1 MSKILKR
8 PMFRIGGS
16 TNEGIMSNVVPKR
29 ARYQDP
35 TDAVSIEDNYT
46 ISESDPI
53 YRDAMRRA
61 AILSKFA
68 GTGRPQGDRLADFL
82 IQGGLNLVGGVGA
95 GGGTL
100 QGIAKS
106 FKEPTTQFLKGGQE
120 EENFQRQ
127 LKLAGVTGAM
137 SAADAAIAARAKGKE
152 QFASQ
157 LRPERLKTLLGT
169 LEKEAGASTKQ
180 NIAIANRILDFQDY
194 APANMQRKFR
204 FIAPITTTKT
214 KNQTV
219 TGVDPAF
226 IASLDIGDTFLDPST
241 NDFKVKTAEGIKRL
255 DPETF
260 KPIGK

>member
-16 TNEGIMSNVVPKR
+16 ANGGIMSNVVPKR
-29 ARYQDP
+29 AGYQNP
-35 TDAVSIEDNYT
+35 TDAASIEDNYN
-46 ISESDPI
+46 IGENDAL

-68 GTGRPQGDRLADFL
+68 GTGRTQGDRLADFL
-82 IQGGLNLVGGVGA
+82 IRGGLNLVGGAGA

-106 FKEPTTQFLKGGQE
+106 FREPTEQLLKGGQE
-120 EENFQRQ
+120 EESFQRQ

-137 SAADAAIAARAKGKE
+137 SAADAAAIARSKGKE
-152 QFASQ
+152 QFAAQ

-169 LEKEAGASTKQ
+169 LEKEAGSSTKQ

-194 APANMQRKFR
+194 APATMQRKFR
-204 FIAPITTTKT
+204 FIAPVTSVKV
-214 KNQTV
+214 KNQLV
-219 TGVDPAF
+219 TGIDPAF
-226 IASLDIGDTFLDPST
+226 LESLDVGDTFLDPST

>member
-1 MSKILKR
+1 MSRILKR

-16 TNEGIMSNVVPKR
+16 ANEGIMSNVVPKR
-29 ARYQDP
+29 AGYQNP

-46 ISESDPI
+46 INENDPI

-61 AILSKFA
+61 QILSKFA
-68 GTGRPQGDRLADFL
+68 GTGRSQGDRLADFL
-82 IQGGLNLVGGVGA
+82 IQGGLNSVGGVGA

-106 FKEPTTQFLKGGQE
+106 FKEPTTRLLKTGE
-120 EENFQRQ
+120 EEEAFQRQ

-137 SAADAAIAARAKGKE
+137 SAADARAIAAAKGKE
-152 QFASQ
+152 QFAAQ

-169 LEKEAGASTKQ
+169 LEKETGASTKQ

-194 APANMQRKFR
+194 APSTMQRRFK
-204 FIAPITTTKT
+204 FIAPITSVKIKGQMTT
-214 KNQTV
+214 
-219 TGVDPAF
+219 GIDPVF
-226 IASLDIGDTFLDPST
+226 IESLDIGDTFLDPST
-241 NDFKVKTAEGIKRL
+241 NDFKIKTTEGIKRL

>member
-16 TNEGIMSNVVPKR
+16 ANGGIMSNVVPKR
-29 ARYQDP
+29 AGYQNP
-35 TDAVSIEDNYT
+35 TDAASIEDNYNVD
-46 ISESDPI
+46 ENDAL

-61 AILSKFA
+61 AILAKFA
-68 GTGRPQGDRLADFL
+68 GTGRTQGDRLADFL

-100 QGIAKS
+100 QGVAKS
-106 FKEPTTQFLKGGQE
+106 FKEPATQLLKGGQE

-137 SAADAAIAARAKGKE
+137 SAADAAAIARAKGKE
-152 QFASQ
+152 TFASQ

-194 APANMQRKFR
+194 APSTMQRKFK
-204 FIAPITTTKT
+204 FIAPITTTKV

-219 TGVDPAF
+219 TGIDPAF
-226 IASLDIGDTFLDPST
+226 INNLDVGDTFLDPST
-241 NDFKVKTAEGIKRL
+241 NDFKIKTPEGIKRL

-260 KPIGK
+260 QPIGK

>member
-1 MSKILKR
+1 MSRILKR

-16 TNEGIMSNVVPKR
+16 ANEGIMSNVVPKR
-29 ARYQDP
+29 AGYQNP

-46 ISESDPI
+46 INENDPI

-61 AILSKFA
+61 QILSKFA
-68 GTGRPQGDRLADFL
+68 GTGRSQGDRLADFL

-106 FKEPTTQFLKGGQE
+106 FKEPTTRLLKTGE
-120 EENFQRQ
+120 EEEAFQRQ

-137 SAADAAIAARAKGKE
+137 SAADARAIAAAKGKE
-152 QFASQ
+152 QFAAQ

-169 LEKEAGASTKQ
+169 LEKETGASTKQ

-194 APANMQRKFR
+194 APSTMQRRFK
-204 FIAPITTTKT
+204 FIAPITSVKIKGQMTT
-214 KNQTV
+214 
-219 TGVDPAF
+219 GIDPVF
-226 IASLDIGDTFLDPST
+226 IESLDIGDTFLDPST
-241 NDFKVKTAEGIKRL
+241 NDFKIKTPEGIKRL

-260 KPIGK
+260 KPIGR